1 MKNIG
6 PAGIALRF
14 LFALI
19 LVLCTYNP
27 SGYSWFH
34 WMKSVFPSITPV
46 IALSG
51 IALLIG
57 WTMYVR
63 ATLRSLG
70 PVGLVLA
77 SGLFACLLWLLIDWG
92 LLSLNNVSALAWVIL
107 IILSGL
113 LATGMC
119 WSHIR
124 RRVSGQVDADDVDEN
139 D

>member
-14 LFALI
+14 LFALV

-34 WMKSVFPSITPV
+34 WMKSAFPSITPI

-57 WTMYVR
+57 WAMYVR

-70 PVGLVLA
+70 PLGLVLA
-77 SGLFACLLWLLIDWG
+77 GALFSCLLWLLIDWG
-92 LLSLNNVSALAWVIL
+92 LLSLDNVSALAWVIL
-107 IILSGL
+107 IILAGI
-113 LATGMC
+113 LATGMS

-124 RRVSGQVDADDVDEN
+124 RRASGQVDADDVDEN